1 MAKKKK
7 GGKFIQSA
15 IKKPG
20 AFTAQAQKA
29 GKSVG
34 EFAREK
40 ASAPGKTGQRARLA
54 ITLRK
59 LGQRRRGRQY
69 RR

>member
-1 MAKKKK
+1 MAKKRKE
-7 GGKFIQSA
+7 KFIQSA

-20 AFTAQAQKA
+20 AFTAQAKAA

-59 LGQRRRGRQY
+59 LGKRRRGRQF

>member
-1 MAKKKK
+1 MARKRKE
-7 GGKFIQSA
+7 KFIQKA

-20 AFTAQAQKA
+20 SFTAQAERA

-40 ASAPGKTGQRARLA
+40 AHAPGKTGQRARLA
-54 ITLRK
+54 LTLRK
-59 LGQRRRGRQY
+59 IGRRRRGRQY